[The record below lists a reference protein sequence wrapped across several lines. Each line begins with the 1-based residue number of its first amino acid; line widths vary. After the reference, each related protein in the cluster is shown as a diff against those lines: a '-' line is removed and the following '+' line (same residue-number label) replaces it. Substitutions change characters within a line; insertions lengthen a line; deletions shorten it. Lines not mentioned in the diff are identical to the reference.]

1 MQEYGWLTVSESFL
15 AMTIFRDEFDARF
28 IFLFSSLLALKAL
41 HWIARDRVD
50 YMEQTAQL
58 PPRFNARMLA
68 TILLMVTMDVAGLWV
83 CIQSVIRHGPSMAIL
98 FGNEVCLSMVRSSK
112 VSHQSSPVVRPAGHL
127 SNLHHCPLHAQHGR
141 YSEGRRLGASVH
153 LSLLL

>member
-1 MQEYGWLTVSESFL
+1 
-15 AMTIFRDEFDARF
+15 MTIFRDEFDARF
-28 IFLFSSLLALKAL
+28 VFLFSSLLALKAL

-58 PPRFNARMLA
+58 PPRFTVRMVT
-68 TILLMVTMDVAGLWV
+68 TILLMAVMDVAGLWM

-98 FGNEVCLSMVRSSK
+98 FGNEVCPTGDRPAPPLTNRNLHV
-112 VSHQSSPVVRPAGHL
+112 VVRPAGHFPH
-127 SNLHHCPLHAQHGR
+127 LHHCPLHAQHGR
-141 YSEGRRLGASVH
+141 HPEGWRVGASVH